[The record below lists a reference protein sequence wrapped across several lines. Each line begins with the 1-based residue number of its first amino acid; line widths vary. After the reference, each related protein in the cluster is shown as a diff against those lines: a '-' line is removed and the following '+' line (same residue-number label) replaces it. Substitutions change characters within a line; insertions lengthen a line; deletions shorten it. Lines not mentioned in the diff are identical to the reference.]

1 MKVHEELQQE
11 GPGREVQVLQE
22 AVARGQ
28 EEVRRL
34 EQVRQELAERLE
46 GRLTREEG
54 ERLGQE
60 VRQGEVLREEL
71 LRGREEAEARLA
83 ALQGEVRELQS
94 LLAEARSSSAAAGE
108 LETQLA
114 ATLSQLADT
123 QAQLADSWAQL
134 QGQAAAPQLQEMP
147 GEQAFWPG
155 QEEHTAAGLF
165 QAPVAGGMGGA
176 ADFFQAPFAGGELG
190 GAADFFEAQQPV
202 THVQVGQ
209 LTWSL
214 ICRDTVSKVKIHTW
228 AIFYQFLQRL
238 VVYALRIV

>member
-1 MKVHEELQQE
+1 M
-11 GPGREVQVLQE
+11 
-22 AVARGQ
+22 ARGQ

-46 GRLTREEG
+46 GGLTREEG

-71 LRGREEAEARLA
+71 LRGREEAEAKLTP
-83 ALQGEVRELQS
+83 LQGEVRELQS

-114 ATLSQLADT
+114 ATQSQLADT

-134 QGQAAAPQLQEMP
+134 QRQAAAPQLQEMP
-147 GEQAFWPG
+147 GERAFWPG

-165 QAPVAGGMGGA
+165 QAPLAGGIGGA
-176 ADFFQAPFAGGELG
+176 ADFFQAPVAG
-190 GAADFFEAQQPV
+190 GAADFFEAPLQQPV
-202 THVQVGQ
+202 PHVQVGH
-209 LTWSL
+209 LAWSL
-214 ICRDTVSKVKIHTW
+214 ICSCIVGQVKTAHEQCLCSVFTTGIP
-228 AIFYQFLQRL
+228 RL
-238 VVYALRIV
+238 VVYALQIE